1 MKSAF
6 FSRIFVRSAYT
17 GDDVGLHSSNDS
29 FLFSIPGRVKA
40 LSSRSAKTSDIQNR
54 SPMSS
59 MVTDLLD
66 QIEAISVAG
75 GASIE
80 LVEDLLAV
88 AHKHDKGKVPK

>member
-1 MKSAF
+1 
-6 FSRIFVRSAYT
+6 
-17 GDDVGLHSSNDS
+17 
-29 FLFSIPGRVKA
+29 
-40 LSSRSAKTSDIQNR
+40 
-54 SPMSS
+54 